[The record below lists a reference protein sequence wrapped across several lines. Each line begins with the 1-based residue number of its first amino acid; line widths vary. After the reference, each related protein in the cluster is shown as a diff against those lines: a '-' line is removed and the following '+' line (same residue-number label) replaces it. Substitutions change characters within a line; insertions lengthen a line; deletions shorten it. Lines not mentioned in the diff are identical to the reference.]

1 MKKRITDLF
10 RFATLRSPELITPSK
25 KKLGFIEH
33 PSPVD
38 SHFLSVIDP
47 DDDLEARK
55 SAVIGSISS
64 FSPFTNVSEIKAIK
78 PELWEFSQWLLS
90 EKNRLDVELIIEKIV
105 GTEITNPQLYS
116 LWDNFFYDV
125 LVKKN
130 HYVRQ
135 ASIQMIVAHNFIT
148 NYENYLVVLEDEND
162 VKKLEQ
168 QEKDLKR
175 LANAKIMISE
185 EFATSKNLD
194 FLTNVSSTHNSDIQQ
209 QVHENFVAQLPIS
222 DLQYILGQ
230 LAYVESEHTT
240 KTKAKFEAELDK
252 FTINSSK
259 AISDYLKANPS
270 VIQKIV
276 VTDKTSFV
284 EKKESVNLDQDTEIF
299 QSDTLSSIE
308 HLIPESITPDFKFQ
322 PENPLSISF
331 LRSLD
336 LENSKLSD
344 FLKHNKL
351 FEKPIE
357 EVRGLIEKEI
367 GKKKNLQS
375 QFIRKSVKEILI
387 NGAVVK
393 KKDFSTLDFAL
404 SYYSMD
410 VNGNVKS
417 GDPNAIYLSL
427 NTGIKGAFF
436 EELNYKFTANE
447 FEYESSKFQLIPNKG
462 NQLFAKLVIGEE
474 DTESLAKAS
483 TEAPAEIPKDIVFVF
498 EATFKLNNGNRYKIY
513 KKGITSNDLLSGI
526 AIPLYN
532 IGPEVELYGV
542 NKIGVADYRRVEQE
556 LCCYIPGE
564 VSHIENIMAR
574 EYKDKSTRSFI
585 STSTTIDSLTEREAE
600 TTNDTVSTSRNELS
614 SEISDIIQKD
624 RASNV
629 GLNASANGDF
639 GTYGFSVGANA
650 GFSNSTSSSNSDSL
664 ARMYAEDIT
673 KRAVERIVQKV
684 SMRRTSTILKE
695 YEENNKH
702 GFDNRKGTK
711 HVTGIYRWVDKVYK
725 NRIVNYNKR
734 LMYEFMIPEPARFYK
749 EAIIIKANEELSSS
763 TTNGS
768 TGEQNI
774 AIKPIHP
781 SEYGLT
787 QFDKVSRTDY
797 ATIASHYGISV
808 SPPKEEFISIPV
820 PISAAIG
827 NGDKD
832 QSQTFPAVTIEPDY
846 ECISINGSLSYK
858 VKAKVKSWAYFKF
871 NIPGYTISLN
881 DLRGE
886 YTAPANIAM
895 NYNPGIKTSVTFS
908 AGTKKIT
915 GYNGNLTLKCRWVD
929 SSFKVW
935 QQEVYDDIMAEY
947 NRQLQLYNDAKAI
960 ADQELA
966 EQQVTVQEKETLPQ
980 NPKYNSKI
988 VQTELKRLCI
998 EMLTKPFGIQ
1008 QGKDFYQN
1016 GSCDVPELI
1025 LGPELDKYASNVVFF
1040 ENAFDWEIMS
1050 QVFYPY
1056 YWAKKCDWVS
1066 LFQEQSSDDYIFQ
1079 AFLQSGLGRVVLPVR
1094 PGFEDAVVYFMET
1107 GEVWNGLGIALN
1119 TDDELYVSIVDEMTE
1134 IKGTVEGEEWETIVP
1149 SDLTIIQARSALL
1162 DEEGLPCCHTDE
1174 DSDEPTIKPD
1184 TNILKFED
1192 DEVDPD
1198 EEDEELNDSE

>member
-1 MKKRITDLF
+1 MKKRTTDLF
-10 RFATLRSPELITPSK
+10 RFATLRSPELITPTK

-33 PSPVD
+33 PSPTD
-38 SHFLSVIDP
+38 SHFLSVVDP
-47 DDDLEARK
+47 EDDLETRR

-64 FSPFTNVSEIKAIK
+64 FNPFTKVSEIKAIK
-78 PELWEFSQWLLS
+78 IELWEFSQWLLM
-90 EKNRLDVELIIEKIV
+90 EKNRLSVELIVEKIV
-105 GTEITNPQLYS
+105 DTEITNLQLYS

-135 ASIQMIVAHNFIT
+135 ACIQMIVAHNFIT
-148 NYENYLVVLEDEND
+148 NYENYLAVLEEDEDNA
-162 VKKLEQ
+162 KKLEQ
-168 QEKDLKR
+168 QAKDLKR
-175 LANAKIMISE
+175 LANAKIMINE

-194 FLTNVSSTHNSDIQQ
+194 FLTNVSSAHNADIQQ

-230 LAYVESEHTT
+230 LDYVKSEHTT
-240 KTKAKFEAELDK
+240 ITKTTFEAELET
-252 FTINSSK
+252 FELNS
-259 AISDYLKANPS
+259 ITTVSDYLRANPS
-270 VIQKIV
+270 VVQKIV
-276 VTDKTSFV
+276 VKDKTSFI
-284 EKKESVNLDQDTEIF
+284 EKKETVDLDQDTEIF
-299 QSDTLSSIE
+299 QSDSLSSIE
-308 HLIPESITPDFKFQ
+308 HLIPESIVPVFNFTP
-322 PENPLSISF
+322 EIPLSDSF
-331 LRSLD
+331 LRSLTVPVPE
-336 LENSKLSD
+336 LVD
-344 FLKHNKL
+344 FLNQNKL

-367 GKKKNLQS
+367 DNKKNLQS

-387 NGAVVK
+387 NGVIVK
-393 KKDFSTLDFAL
+393 KKDFTALDFAL
-404 SYYSMD
+404 SYYSID

-427 NTGIKGAFF
+427 NVGAKGAFF

-462 NQLFAKLVIGEE
+462 NQLFAKLAIGEDKE
-474 DTESLAKAS
+474 DL
-483 TEAPAEIPKDIVFVF
+483 TEAEAAPTEIPKDIVFVF

-513 KKGITSNDLLSGI
+513 KKGITSNNLLSGI

-532 IGPEVELYGV
+532 GGTEVELYGV

-650 GFSNSTSSSNSDSL
+650 DFSNSTSSSNSDSL
-664 ARMYAEDIT
+664 ARKYAEDIT
-673 KRAVERIVQKV
+673 KRAIERIVQKV

-749 EAIIIKANEELSSS
+749 EAIIIKANEELNSS
-763 TTNGS
+763 TTNGA
-768 TGEQNI
+768 TGEQDI
-774 AIKPIHP
+774 AIKPTHP

-787 QFDKVSRTDY
+787 QFDKVSRKDY
-797 ATIASHYGISV
+797 ATLASHYGISV
-808 SPPKEEFISIPV
+808 SPPKEEFISIPAT
-820 PISAAIG
+820 ISAAIG

-832 QSQTFPAVTIEPDY
+832 QSRTFPAVTIDPDY
-846 ECISINGSLSYK
+846 ECISITGTLSCT

-871 NIPGYTISLN
+871 NIPSYTISLN
-881 DLRGE
+881 DLKGE
-886 YTAPANIAM
+886 YTLPINVDKS
-895 NYNPGIKTSVTFS
+895 YNVGIKTSVTFS

-915 GYNGNLTLKCRWVD
+915 GYNGNLTLKCRLVD

-947 NRQLQLYNDAKAI
+947 NRQLQRYNDAKAV

-1016 GSCDVPELI
+1016 GNCDVPELI

-1134 IKGTVEGEEWETIVP
+1134 IKGAVEGEEWETIVP

-1162 DEEGLPCCHTDE
+1162 DEEGLPCCHNDE

-1198 EEDEELNDSE
+1198 EEDEELDDSE